1 MDKKIT
7 AQSLSNRFIN
17 YDINIACLCSRSSW
31 GMLVKEQGTR
41 AGFSNV
47 ELLYQGLDSLTVDH
61 GFDLIF
67 IDDNVDENSSGGEI
81 IDSLLEQNIIL
92 PTTAVVVVTQD
103 VIDFVQNYDSP
114 LMLVEAISSQFTE
127 KELVKTVQRLS
138 KSLTI
143 FKPTLTFISNGKFDF
158 AYKSLQAIPKTH
170 ITIDIIQ
177 KYFKL
182 MVNLAFEMGNYAQV
196 VLICNKPNIKG
207 QVWSLWAKLKAN
219 YELGNWGYCT
229 TLLSDESFVSLAP
242 GTMKL
247 FWQLRI
253 LLQQQNFDD
262 VLELVNAFPANKMPT
277 SVVRLVFIILAFA
290 GKFEDAQEFIK
301 RKIRLS
307 KTNSYLSG
315 ELTMSLCNMYF
326 YEYWA
331 SNSDEKFV
339 LMEDMERLFNNFKDK
354 RIAKKF
360 SLEVSLINTYRSITN
375 LEFDPSQLNKI
386 KTALL
391 QISKLNNS
399 PIINCRIAYAWHTVG
414 EKDKAFAALADIDSY
429 FSLMPLGS
437 ERLILGIVQ
446 TQVFNAIYDESQ
458 RFNAYKKIGEKHL
471 EDEQYKLACKAFA
484 RGLEIKQDND
494 LKVKLL
500 GAMEDAGIKQ
510 FSGYKFSPA

>member
-31 GMLVKEQGTR
+31 GMLVKEQGIR

-47 ELLYQGLDSLTVDH
+47 ELLYQGLESLPVGH

-67 IDDNVDENSSGGEI
+67 IDENVNEDTSGGEI

-92 PTTAVVVVTQD
+92 PTTAVVIVTQD
-103 VIDFVQNYDSP
+103 VQEFVQNYDSP
-114 LMLVEAISSQFTE
+114 LLLVEAISSQFTE

-138 KSLTI
+138 KSLTL
-143 FKPTLTFISNGKFDF
+143 FKPTLTFISNNKFEF
-158 AYKSLQAIPKTH
+158 AYKALQTIPKAH

-219 YELGNWGYCT
+219 YELGNWGYCS

-242 GTMKL
+242 GPMKL

-253 LLQQQNFDD
+253 LLQQQNFEDAI
-262 VLELVNAFPANKMPT
+262 ELVNAYPSNKMPT
-277 SVVRLVFIILAFA
+277 SVVRLVFIIFAFA
-290 GKFEDAQEFIK
+290 NKFEDAQEFIK

-315 ELTMSLCNMYF
+315 ELTIALCNIYF
-326 YEYWA
+326 YEYW
-331 SNSDEKFV
+331 STNSDDKYL
-339 LMEDMERLFNNFKDK
+339 LMEEMELLFNNFKDK

-375 LEFDPSQLNKI
+375 LELDPNQSGKI
-386 KTALL
+386 KQALVQL
-391 QISKLNNS
+391 AKLNDS
-399 PIINCRIAYAWHTVG
+399 PIINCRIAYAWHAVG
-414 EKDKAFAALADIDSY
+414 EDDKALNTLFEIDRHFA
-429 FSLMPLGS
+429 LMPLAS
-437 ERLILGIVQ
+437 ERLILGVVQ
-446 TQVFNAIYDESQ
+446 TQIFNEMYSEEQ
-458 RFNAYKKIGEKHL
+458 RFDAYQKLGDKHL
-471 EDEQYKLACKAFA
+471 EEESYKLACKAFA
-484 RGLEIKQDND
+484 RALKIKQDAT

-500 GAMEDAGIKQ
+500 GAMETGGIKQ
-510 FSGYKFSPA
+510 FAGYKFSLA